1 MTERELRERLTGML
15 DADDAGAE
23 DRAWEVVRAIYAQ
36 KPAVGPARRPRRL
49 AAAVVAVVVAAT
61 TITLASAA
69 APRHAV
75 TRWLRQA
82 VGLSSLPR
90 AHPALAA
97 LPGGGELLINSRLGP
112 WVVHPDGS
120 RRNLG
125 RYTGASWS
133 PRALFAVAWQG
144 SELVAIDPRGHPR
157 WALDRAGRISVA
169 RWSPDGYRVAYIA
182 AGALR
187 VVAGDGTSDHLLSAN
202 AGPIAPAWR
211 PGVGI
216 AHILTFINGHDEI
229 ETRAVDTGALLW
241 GTRPTSR
248 PTQILWS
255 ADGQRLLIV
264 TAHALSLYNPS
275 GKLLAIKATDPGSS
289 IGQATFAPSGHA
301 FVIVRHQSTPASDSV
316 VMRNATPNGLRD
328 AARVLFS
335 SAGTLTDVAWSPDD
349 RWLLVASPTA
359 DQWIFVPT
367 PGGARLIATSQI
379 ATQFDPGGK
388 PPLEFPTVAGWQP

>member
-1 MTERELRERLTGML
+1 MTERELRERLTGTL

-23 DRAWEVVRAIYAQ
+23 DRAWQVVRAIYAE
-36 KPAVGPARRPRRL
+36 KPAARAVRRPRRL
-49 AAAVVAVVVAAT
+49 AAAVVAGVVAAT

-82 VGLSSLPR
+82 VGLTSLPR
-90 AHPALAA
+90 AHPALAG
-97 LPGGGELLINSRLGP
+97 LPGGGELLIDSRLGP

-120 RRNLG
+120 RRFLG
-125 RYTGASWS
+125 RYTAASWS
-133 PRALFAVAWQG
+133 PHALFAVAWQG
-144 SELVAIDPRGHPR
+144 PELVAVDLRGHPR
-157 WALDRAGRISVA
+157 WALNRAGRISVA
-169 RWSPDGYRVAYIA
+169 RWSPDGYRIAYIA

-187 VVAGDGTSDHLLSAN
+187 VVAGDGTGDHLLSAN

-216 AHILTFINGHDEI
+216 AYILTFINGHGEI

-241 GTRPTSR
+241 RARPTSR

-264 TAHALSLYNPS
+264 TTHRLSLYSSS
-275 GKLLAIKATDPGSS
+275 GKLLAVKADDPGAS
-289 IGQATFAPSGHA
+289 ISRAVFAPSGQNLA
-301 FVIVRHQSTPASDSV
+301 IVRHQSTPASDSV
-316 VMRNATPNGLRD
+316 VMLTATPSGLRR

-335 SAGTLTDVAWSPDD
+335 AAGTLTDVAWSPDE

-359 DQWIFVPT
+359 DQWIFVRT
-367 PGGARLIATSQI
+367 AGGARLITISQI

-388 PPLEFPTVAGWQP
+388 PPFEFPAVGGWQP